1 MSVQARLWERNV
13 EGLRKTAREKAEAT
27 RRRVDEA
34 IRLLIA
40 EQRTINFKTVAETA
54 RVSTAWLYANQDIKT
69 RISHLREQQVPR
81 AAVRIPAKRQASSAS
96 KDTVIK
102 ALQKRVNE
110 QAETI
115 QKLENQARITGGELQ
130 RLYLRADSV
139 DEPL

>member
-1 MSVQARLWERNV
+1 MSLQARSWERNV

-40 EQRTINFKTVAETA
+40 EQRPIKFKTVAETA
-54 RVSTAWLYANQDIKT
+54 HVSTAWLYANLDVKM
-69 RISHLREQQVPR
+69 RINHLREQQAPR
-81 AAVRIPAKRQASSAS
+81 AAVRIPAERQASSAS
-96 KDTVIK
+96 KDTIIA
-102 ALQKRVNE
+102 ALQKRVRE
-110 QAETI
+110 QADTI
-115 QKLENQARITGGELQ
+115 QKLEKQARITGGELQ